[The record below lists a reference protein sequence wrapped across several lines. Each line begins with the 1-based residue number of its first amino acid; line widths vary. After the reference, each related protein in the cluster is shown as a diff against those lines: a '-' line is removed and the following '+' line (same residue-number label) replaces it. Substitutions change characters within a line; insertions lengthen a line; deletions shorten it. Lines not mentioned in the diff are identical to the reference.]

1 MDAPPPANDAIR
13 MTALWF
19 TGAIALIGMC
29 VFGWCAIKST
39 YIDVPMLLVLSN
51 ATFAAVGAFTV
62 LLTGRT
68 VAQLNQN
75 SDVTNKPQTEVTQ
88 QT

>member
-1 MDAPPPANDAIR
+1 M
-13 MTALWF
+13 WF
-19 TGAIALIGMC
+19 TGIVSLLGM
-29 VFGWCAIKST
+29 VTFGLCAIWKI

-51 ATFAAVGAFTV
+51 VTVGAVSAFTT

-75 SDVTNKPQTEVTQ
+75 SDVKNQPQIEGEQ
-88 QT
+88 KQP

>member
-1 MDAPPPANDAIR
+1 
-13 MTALWF
+13 MTVKPDTPRLLAMWF
-19 TGAIALIGMC
+19 TGVVSIMGMFTF
-29 VFGWCAIKST
+29 VWCSIRST

-51 ATFAAVGAFTV
+51 ITIGAVSAFTT

-75 SDVTNKPQTEVTQ
+75 SDVKNQPQIDQ
-88 QT
+88 QSQTT